1 MTHYFVKDDFVTPDR
16 IHDERFEQL
25 CALAAIGEVSATE
38 FAELNEHLAGCGDCR
53 EMYADFRRISS
64 NELGAVATG
73 RWSGGDAAADLD
85 EPVLL
90 ARVLQRAQAETEVRP
105 EPAEFRPSHQPRPAL
120 FGLWNLMRSP
130 VLTTAALVVLL
141 CAAAGIGAYKLRDRQ
156 LAPTVAHLNAELSQR
171 ESEARKAGAQSDST
185 STLLQQKESEREALQ
200 QSLADAR
207 KSYAEMVSRDQ
218 ALETELATTKQ
229 QLEKTGNDL
238 RQANAAAQQ
247 SGNSLLAL
255 QTQLTEAVAR
265 TTVQENLV
273 EQLQRKLQR
282 RSEEETVAATVPA
295 IADGNA
301 KEIFGARDL
310 HIVDV
315 YDVDASGKTKR
326 GFGRVYFVEKKLL
339 LFYAF
344 DLQDKQQQRVA
355 SGFQAWGYR
364 QGNEN
369 KPQNLGLFLMDDPTV
384 SRWVL
389 KVNNASVLER
399 IDAVFV
405 TLEPPNGSPAPR
417 GRKLL
422 YANLGGPPNHP

>member
-1 MTHYFVKDDFVTPDR
+1 MKSDPVHE
-16 IHDERFEQL
+16 ERFEQL
-25 CALAAIGEVSATE
+25 CALAAIGEVSAAE
-38 FAELNEHLAGCGDCR
+38 FAELNEHLSGCSICR
-53 EMYADFRRISS
+53 ELYDDFRRIGS

-73 RWSGGDAAADLD
+73 RWSGGETAADLD

-90 ARVLQRAQAETEVRP
+90 ARVLQRAQAETEVR
-105 EPAEFRPSHQPRPAL
+105 AEATSIRPIHELKPPRFGL
-120 FGLWNLMRSP
+120 WNGLWNLMRSP

-141 CAAAGIGAYKLRDRQ
+141 CAAAGIGAYKLRDKQ
-156 LAPTVAHLNAELSQR
+156 LAPTLAQLNAELSQR
-171 ESEARKAGAQSDST
+171 QDEVKKAEPQSDS
-185 STLLQQKESEREALQ
+185 SSALLQRDQSEREALQ
-200 QSLADAR
+200 RSLADAR

-218 ALETELATTKQ
+218 ALETELAATKQ
-229 QLEKTGNDL
+229 QLEKTGNEL
-238 RQANAAAQQ
+238 REANAAAQQ

-255 QTQLTEAVAR
+255 QAQLTEAVAR

-273 EQLQRKLQR
+273 EQLQRKLQG
-282 RSEEETVAATVPA
+282 RSEEDAVTATLPA
-295 IADGNA
+295 IQDGNA

-344 DLQDKQQQRVA
+344 DLQDKQHQRVA

-364 QGNEN
+364 QGNEI